1 MNRFERHPIR
11 TLALFLIVVLVALLA
26 GTEAVL
32 RATED
37 PNAVHPGIGTF
48 VPARYLEFREWQPGI
63 RFRAAAPQIRRDNP
77 GGKVL
82 DVYAIDSD
90 ADGYIM
96 PSRVH
101 ENAGLAIVFLGGSTT
116 ESMYTSP
123 EERFPYL
130 VGRILEQRLGIP
142 VNSFNGGRSG
152 NNAMH
157 VNALLL
163 GKVVPMH
170 PDYVVFMTDINDLA
184 VLSRFDT
191 YWNNDGDFSLL
202 RRERTGL
209 EWGFR
214 LIRDS
219 LIPATYR
226 AYRSALLQVR
236 SLLGRSPVAVP
247 AGSPAAP
254 PPASDR
260 AQWERWGAAYGSAV
274 QEFVDTARAWQ
285 LRPVLMTEVLLP
297 PGGWRHPGEAG
308 GGDYL
313 AAGKLERSGFS
324 SSSFNGAHEY
334 FNGIVRAIAQRSNV
348 GLVDLM
354 MAGPWTNNEA
364 YDGLHFTDK
373 GSERAARIIAD
384 ALEAMY
390 KADRSTSP

>member
-1 MNRFERHPIR
+1 VNRFERHPVR
-11 TLALFLIVVLVALLA
+11 TLSLLLVVALVALLA

-32 RATED
+32 RATQD
-37 PNAVHPGIGTF
+37 PNAARPGLSTF
-48 VPARYLEFREWQPGI
+48 VPERYLQFREWQPGM
-63 RFRAAAPQIRRDNP
+63 RFRAAPPQIRRDNP

-82 DVYAIDSD
+82 DVYSIDTD

-101 ENAGLAIVFLGGSTT
+101 DKAELTIVFLGGSTT
-116 ESMYTSP
+116 ECMYASP

-157 VNALLL
+157 VNTLLL

-170 PDYVVFMTDINDLA
+170 PDYVVFMTDINDLS
-184 VLSRFDT
+184 VLSRFGS
-191 YWNNDGDFSLL
+191 YWNNSSDFALL

-226 AYRSALLQVR
+226 AYRTALLQLR
-236 SLLGRSPVAVP
+236 SLLGRNPYTVP
-247 AGSPAAP
+247 PGSRAAP
-254 PPASDR
+254 PPISDR
-260 AQWERWGAAYGSAV
+260 EQWERWGAAYGSAV

-285 LRPVLMTEVLLP
+285 MRPVLMTEVLLP
-297 PGGWRHPGEAG
+297 PGGWRQPGEAA

-313 AAGKLERSGFS
+313 AADKLERSGFS
-324 SSSFNGAHEY
+324 SSSFDDAHEY
-334 FNGIVRAIAQRSNV
+334 FNGIVRGVAKRSNV

-354 MAGPWTNNEA
+354 AAGPWTSNEA
-364 YDGLHFTDK
+364 YDGLHFTDA
-373 GSERAARIIAD
+373 GSERAAKIIAD
-384 ALEAMY
+384 ALETRI
-390 KADRSTSP
+390 KADRAAGQ